1 MINNRNIHS
10 MRFYVD
16 MRNGLSIRSSRAAH
30 IYKLTIEWNR

>member
-1 MINNRNIHS
+1 MINNRNIRS

-16 MRNGLSIRSSRAAH
+16 MRNGLQVRSSRAAH

>member
-1 MINNRNIHS
+1 MMNIGQIRS

-16 MRNGLSIRSSRAAH
+16 MRNGLSIRSNRAAH